1 MKWVTDF
8 IGDGTN
14 PTCSPCQVCN
24 TRTAFS
30 SAFTLFRKFIVWDL
44 TYMPKPICHAW
55 TLSSIQK
62 QDISCTYTDSKKRR
76 SLAQKRENFV
86 FFLTDLGPMIRTDL
100 FQGSS
105 VSQVV
110 ASRSPVSEASTL
122 MSTDHQ
128 FLDTYDARASVDLF
142 SFPVSAF
149 ENDGFSIMSPL
160 DLSPFD
166 QDVEVLEEDEDTQDK
181 SCLPQA
187 GPSSSPI

>member
-1 MKWVTDF
+1 
-8 IGDGTN
+8 
-14 PTCSPCQVCN
+14 
-24 TRTAFS
+24 
-30 SAFTLFRKFIVWDL
+30 
-44 TYMPKPICHAW
+44 
-55 TLSSIQK
+55 
-62 QDISCTYTDSKKRR
+62 
-76 SLAQKRENFV
+76 
-86 FFLTDLGPMIRTDL
+86 MIRTDL

-122 MSTDHQ
+122 VSTDHQ

-142 SFPVSAF
+142 SFSVSAF

-187 GPSSSPI
+187 GPSSSPIQMISPLESLFPPSKLPWKHGLPEPFTPEQVRALNSCVNLRMKTC